1 MLLLQ
6 DTDTMHCV
14 GEDDLIVWDDE
25 NSWKVTKLPLHFYSH
40 DQAKFIL
47 SSCLNF
53 RILGRMYWIKEHKH
67 ALYFFFLIY
76 LSNTEPRLTHLC
88 CYLSTPL
95 LWQDECD
102 STWLLPFIKP
112 RWITIWTDIICNG
125 IQRYFIYTCGSIFI
139 IKNMLWGTLHWH
151 VLKTIWML
159 NLY

>member
-1 MLLLQ
+1 MISLFEMMKIPGKSLNYPFISVVMIKQNLFCLLAWISGSSEECIGFKN
-6 DTDTMHCV
+6 TNMH
-14 GEDDLIVWDDE
+14 
-25 NSWKVTKLPLHFYSH
+25 
-40 DQAKFIL
+40 
-47 SSCLNF
+47 
-53 RILGRMYWIKEHKH
+53 RI
-67 ALYFFFLIY
+67 FFLIY
-76 LSNTEPRLTHLC
+76 LSNTELRLTHLC

-112 RWITIWTDIICNG
+112 QWITIWTDIICNG